1 VKAPQWHFYVLLCRD
16 NTYYAGIT
24 TNLEARLR
32 RHNDGKGS
40 KYTRVR
46 LPVRYVFHM
55 TSEHMDERLAKRVEA
70 SFKKLDRGAKERF
83 MNREGKTFDRLTRA
97 LGYACC
103 TTFA

>member
-1 VKAPQWHFYVLLCRD
+1 MKDPQWYFYVLLCAD
-16 NTYYAGIT
+16 GTYYAGIT
-24 TNLEARLR
+24 TNLKIRLQ
-32 RHNDGKGS
+32 RHNDGKGA

-55 TSEHMDERLAKRVEA
+55 TSARMDESMAKRVEA
-70 SFKKLDRGAKERF
+70 SFKRLDRGAKERF
-83 MNREGKTFDRLTRA
+83 MNREGKTFDRLTRD